1 MPYEYSVE
9 CVIDGE
15 AGYIYDLEVKL
26 HLLLKNKSYEPSIKF
41 RGYTECFTT
50 IKPITR
56 LLKELSNTD
65 QLQLIA

>member
-1 MPYEYSVE
+1 MPYDYTTEYE
-9 CVIDGE
+9 IEGE

-50 IKPITR
+50 IKLVER
-56 LLKELSNTD
+56 LLKELSNTG